1 MIYGLSC
8 RATGLSGFWIVFT
21 SVIAGYV
28 ELHVQQALRHR
39 ACPIPSYPEPRLC
52 LLISDCLEDFMASQ
66 VANHFFSMSGGKSAV
81 SGQVHI
87 LVENSRDINTVST
100 VIINIILIV
109 TINHYYQPLFT
120 ITTCLTTFV
129 HNLSYSYNYIDIPY
143 IYHNIM

>member
-8 RATGLSGFWIVFT
+8 RATVDYLDSGL
-21 SVIAGYV
+21 
-28 ELHVQQALRHR
+28 
-39 ACPIPSYPEPRLC
+39 YPEPRLC

-66 VANHFFSMSGGKSAV
+66 VANHVFSMSGGKSAV

-100 VIINIILIV
+100 VIVNIILIV

-120 ITTCLTTFV
+120 ITTCLTTFF
-129 HNLSYSYNYIDIPY
+129 HNLSYSYN
-143 IYHNIM
+143 